1 MKIRITQ
8 AGTTTLE
15 EPDDFKGFAVLAEGP
30 ASNAA
35 TMAKG
40 LPSGITM
47 DGDSHA
53 WIGVDWLTSAL
64 GIPANAERAANFD
77 KMLGYARSKGWTR
90 GEPEAI
96 RAHIEWQ

>member
-8 AGTTTLE
+8 AGAASLE

-35 TMAKG
+35 SIGGKLPAG
-40 LPSGITM
+40 LTLE
-47 DGDSHA
+47 GDTHVWVS
-53 WIGVDWLTSAL
+53 VDWLKPAL
-64 GIPANAERAANFD
+64 GIPANAERAENFE
-77 KMLGYARSKGWTR
+77 KMLAYARSKGWTK

-96 RAHIEWQ
+96 RAHIEWS